1 MGSTSFLPTT
11 TSTSSPSAQ
20 TATGSEPLA
29 WPPTM
34 ALLSP
39 SASFLSPLSPLKP
52 LEVSMERYFIG
63 KGVAAAKVVL
73 KGPNHAAVPACAI
86 GSHSIGDAD
95 VMVNGGTGSNIDA
108 LSIAG
113 FRRSRS
119 LTIKYN
125 SSPQEAS
132 RPFDSGRD
140 GIGEGSRV
148 LVLEEFE
155 HAKNRGAKIYA
166 EVRGYGMPGDAYH
179 ITQPP
184 SDGRGAILAMTRAL
198 RQQFFQGAIGHLLG
212 AAGAVEAIFAVL
224 AIRHGIAP
232 LTLNLTKPNP
242 MFGDGFMPLSA
253 LEEMPIR
260 VAMSQSHEKSVS
272 SLAFSY
278 DGHCLESGGLD
289 GIIKVKF
296 GR

>member
-1 MGSTSFLPTT
+1 MIFVIINNP
-11 TSTSSPSAQ
+11 
-20 TATGSEPLA
+20 EH
-29 WPPTM
+29 
-34 ALLSP
+34 
-39 SASFLSPLSPLKP
+39 
-52 LEVSMERYFIG
+52 
-63 KGVAAAKVVL
+63 
-73 KGPNHAAVPACAI
+73 GPNHAAVPACAI

-140 GIGEGSRV
+140 GFVIGEGSRV

-260 VAMSQSHEKSVS
+260 VAMSQSVLNFNATIFYASNMSDFIFCRGK
-272 SLAFSY
+272 
-278 DGHCLESGGLD
+278 
-289 GIIKVKF
+289 
-296 GR
+296 

>member
-1 MGSTSFLPTT
+1 
-11 TSTSSPSAQ
+11 
-20 TATGSEPLA
+20 
-29 WPPTM
+29 
-34 ALLSP
+34 
-39 SASFLSPLSPLKP
+39 
-52 LEVSMERYFIG
+52 
-63 KGVAAAKVVL
+63 
-73 KGPNHAAVPACAI
+73 
-86 GSHSIGDAD
+86 
-95 VMVNGGTGSNIDA
+95 MVNGGTGSNIDA

-113 FRRSRS
+113 FRR
-119 LTIKYN
+119 
-125 SSPQEAS
+125 
-132 RPFDSGRD
+132 
-140 GIGEGSRV
+140 IGEGSGV

-260 VAMSQSHEKSVS
+260 VAMSQSVLNVIRYLPY
-272 SLAFSY
+272 SLRKVKKKIR
-278 DGHCLESGGLD
+278 L
-289 GIIKVKF
+289 IIKTLEINYDIYFVHIIKIYYF
-296 GR
+296 